1 MVRSRVLLGLM
12 LVFLFCLAQGQDH
25 VTAITH
31 VNVIDVIHGT
41 AKPDQTVVIRNNR
54 IVEVGAASEV
64 TVPATA
70 EVIDARGK
78 FLIPGLW
85 DMHVHLGNATE
96 AVLPVLV
103 YYGITGVRDMGS
115 PSFETLRQWNVEALS
130 GKRVGPRIVAP
141 GPILGMSAPYFWTW
155 QVHNAEEARKAVDYL
170 AGIGVDFIKVTQT
183 FDRETYFAVADEASK
198 VGLPLAGHL
207 PVNDDGN
214 GFKVSGE
221 EASNAGQ
228 KCFEHLHGIPLPFQP
243 AEPQLIPTLLRNGT
257 WVDPT
262 LTPYWT
268 SVHMDELI
276 AAKDD
281 PRLKHVVPSLREEQ
295 WNPVLGQ
302 KRNPAFAEQM
312 LKWRIDQVRMLYE
325 NGVPLLAGTDLGFP
339 YVFPGE
345 IDKELELFVEA
356 GLTPLDALR
365 TATINPAR
373 YLNRDK
379 VLGSVEYGKYADLV
393 VLDANPL
400 DDIHNV
406 EKVHAVVLN
415 GRYLTRDN
423 LEKMLPTF
431 Q

>member
-1 MVRSRVLLGLM
+1 MVRSGVLLGL
-12 LVFLFCLAQGQDH
+12 LLGFLSWFAQGQGQIM
-25 VTAITH
+25 AITH
-31 VNVIDVIHGT
+31 VNLIDVIHGT
-41 AKPDQTVVIRNNR
+41 AKPDLTVVIRGNR
-54 IVEVGAASEV
+54 MIEIGAASAV
-64 TVPATA
+64 TPPATA
-70 EVIDARGK
+70 QVVDARGK

-96 AVLPVLV
+96 ATLPLLV

-115 PSFETLRQWNVEALS
+115 PSFETLRQWSVEALS

-141 GPILGMSAPYFWTW
+141 GPILGMSPPYFWTW
-155 QVHNAEEARKAVDYL
+155 QVHNPEEARKAVDYL

-198 VGLPLAGHL
+198 VGLALAGHL

-243 AEPQLIPTLLRNGT
+243 PEPQLIPTLLRNGT

-268 SVHMDELI
+268 SAHMDELI
-276 AAKDD
+276 AVKED
-281 PRLKHVVPSLREEQ
+281 PRLKHVVPSLREGQ

-302 KRNPAFAEQM
+302 KRNPAFAQQM
-312 LKWRIDQVRMLYE
+312 LKWRMDQVKMLYQS
-325 NGVPLLAGTDLGFP
+325 GIPLLAGTDLGFP

-345 IDKELELFVEA
+345 VDKELELFVEA

-373 YLNRDK
+373 YLDRDK
-379 VLGSVEYGKYADLV
+379 VLGSIEPGKFADLV
-393 VLDANPL
+393 LLNANPL

-406 EKVHAVVLN
+406 ENVQAVVLN
-415 GRYLTRDN
+415 GRYLTRDD
-423 LEKMLPTF
+423 LEKLLPTF

>member
-1 MVRSRVLLGLM
+1 MVRSGILLGL
-12 LVFLFCLAQGQDH
+12 LLGFVPCFAHGQEH
-25 VTAITH
+25 ITAITH

-41 AKPDQTVVIRNNR
+41 AKPDCTVVIRGNR
-54 IVEVGAASEV
+54 ISDIGPASAVKPPAAQMVDGS
-64 TVPATA
+64 
-70 EVIDARGK
+70 GK

-85 DMHVHLGNATE
+85 DMQVHLGNATE
-96 AVLPVLV
+96 ATLPVLV

-141 GPILGMSAPYFWTW
+141 GPILGMSPPYFWTW
-155 QVHNAEEARKAVDYL
+155 QVHNPDEARKAVDYL
-170 AGIGVDFIKVTQT
+170 AGIGVDFIKVTQS
-183 FDRETYFAVADEASK
+183 FDRETYFAVADEASR

-207 PVNDDGN
+207 PLNDDGN
-214 GFKVSGE
+214 GFKVSGV

-243 AEPQLIPTLLRNGT
+243 PEPQLIPTLLRNGT

-268 SVHMDELI
+268 RAQMDELI

-281 PRLKHVVPSLREEQ
+281 PRLKYLVPSLREEQ
-295 WNPVLGQ
+295 WDPVLGQ
-302 KRNPAFAEQM
+302 KRNPSFDRQM
-312 LKWRIDQVRMLYE
+312 LQWRMDQVRMLYQ
-325 NGVPLLAGTDLGFP
+325 NGIPLLAGTDLGSP
-339 YVFPGE
+339 YVYPGE
-345 IDKELELFVEA
+345 IDKEMELFVEA
-356 GLTPLDALR
+356 GLSPLDALR

-373 YLNRDK
+373 YLDREK

-406 EKVHAVVLN
+406 EKVNAVVLN
-415 GRYLTRDN
+415 GRYLTRDD
-423 LEKMLPTF
+423 LEKILPTF